1 MLAQD
6 TGNGV
11 VAAGQSELVFEPLG
25 AEAGLLT
32 QLDDLAFQTG
42 GDLVRAMMRP
52 SSLFTQRGRLAWL
65 IAAEPFADGV
75 TRAAK
80 LTCGGFEAV
89 GASKSDQ
96 FLM

>member
-1 MLAQD
+1 MLAQH

-11 VAAGQSELVFEPLG
+11 VAAGQSELVFEPLS
-25 AEAGLLT
+25 AEAGLLA
-32 QLDDLAFQTG
+32 QLDDLAFQAG
-42 GDLVRAMMRP
+42 GDLVRAVMGP
-52 SSLFTQRGRLAWL
+52 SSVFGQGGRLAWL
-65 IAAEPFADGV
+65 IAAEPFASGV

-89 GASKSDQ
+89 GTSKRDQ

>member
-6 TGNGV
+6 AGNGV
-11 VAAGQSELVFEPLG
+11 VAAGQGELVFEPLG
-25 AEAGLLT
+25 TEAGLLA
-32 QLDDLAFQTG
+32 QLDDLAFQAG
-42 GDLVRAMMRP
+42 GDLVRAAPRP
-52 SSLFTQRGRLAWL
+52 SSVFGQGRGLAWL

-89 GASKSDQ
+89 GASKRDQ